1 MKKHYY
7 LAGQVWDGNGDQL
20 KFESLTEQEAE
31 GRDDLVPHPFY
42 LLPEGHPKKLGKV
55 VKQVDK
61 PAKKRPRRKAPVKSV
76 EE

>member
-42 LLPEGHPKKLGKV
+42 LLPGGH
-55 VKQVDK
+55 
-61 PAKKRPRRKAPVKSV
+61 KKRMCDEGTSKPTVRKTRRKPSSNK